1 MEAKRNSEPHMVSY
15 NPQSFNLGMFK
26 SLIST
31 ISNMPR
37 KEYTILASPL
47 MMAYM
52 SNDKEKIAHY
62 ERLERVYKIGRLR
75 WLISKFGYKR
85 AKTMAV
91 LNEKHTS
98 ISDDRLWRIRE
109 WGMTYRGFG
118 KGELENVSLY
128 VEMNELGL
136 FSIRLRG
143 DTDYGPTEYNVILN
157 KGISYKSV
165 LNQVSY
171 FSKKLKQGI
180 Y

>member
-1 MEAKRNSEPHMVSY
+1 MNGQPHTVNY
-15 NPQSFNLGMFK
+15 NPQSFTLDMFK

-31 ISNMPR
+31 LSNTPR
-37 KEYTILASPL
+37 REYAILASPL

-52 SNDKEKIAHY
+52 SNDKDKIAHY
-62 ERLERVYKIGRLR
+62 ERLERIYKIGRFR
-75 WLISKFGYKR
+75 RLISKFGYKR

-98 ISDDRLWRIRE
+98 ISNNKLWRIRE

-118 KGELENVSLY
+118 NGELESVSLY
-128 VEMNELGL
+128 VELDELGL
-136 FSIRLRG
+136 FSIRLIG

-157 KGISYKSV
+157 KAVSYKSV